1 MYPYSMKYI
10 HLYPQ
15 DLKYWCICLIITG
28 CGGGG
33 GGGSDEPIS
42 NPIASPNESPTLTV
56 DIATRLPENKIRIGE
71 VVATDPDGDDVS
83 VELSGEDAAFL
94 DLKQD
99 LLVFKTAPDFEVPM
113 DTNSDNVFVFDVTA
127 SDGAL
132 SVSKSL
138 EIEVFN
144 VSEGKYNEAI
154 FENDSLE

>member
-1 MYPYSMKYI
+1 MYPYSMKYT

-15 DLKYWCICLIITG
+15 DLKYWFMCLIIAG

-33 GGGSDEPIS
+33 GGGSEEPIS
-42 NPIASPNESPTLTV
+42 NPISSPNESPTLTV
-56 DIATRLPENKIRIGE
+56 DLATRLPENEIRIGE
-71 VVATDPDGDDVS
+71 VGATDPDGDDVS

-113 DTNSDNVFVFDVTA
+113 DANGDNVFVFDVTA

-132 SVSKSL
+132 SVSESL

-144 VSEGKYNEAI
+144 VSERKYDEAI